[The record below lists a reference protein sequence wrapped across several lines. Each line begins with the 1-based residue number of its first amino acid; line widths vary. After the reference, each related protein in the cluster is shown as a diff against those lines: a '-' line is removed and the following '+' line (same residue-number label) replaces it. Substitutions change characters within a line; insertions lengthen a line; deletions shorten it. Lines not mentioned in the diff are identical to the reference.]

1 MDPVIWASAPL
12 KVLFTIDAHDCAVL
26 HCKKPNPLAILFGF
40 PVKTSQSIFDSHIPG
55 FEEVNQMLIK
65 GEVTI
70 RAPRKKVWDFLTDPD
85 QIGQCAPGVEKIEMI
100 EPLKRYRGIV
110 SVGLGAVKARFSGE
124 VEVMELEEPNYAKIK
139 AHGSASGSVADAV
152 SEMRLSDGPGDST
165 ILKWTADVTVSGQLA
180 SLASRLMVPVSQK
193 LAQVF
198 YEQVRKKIETE
209 NTAAASTG

>member
-1 MDPVIWASAPL
+1 
-12 KVLFTIDAHDCAVL
+12 
-26 HCKKPNPLAILFGF
+26 
-40 PVKTSQSIFDSHIPG
+40 
-55 FEEVNQMLIK
+55 MLIK

-124 VEVMELEEPNYAKIK
+124 VEIMELEEPNYAKLK

-152 SEMRLSDGPGDST
+152 SEMRLGDGPDGST
-165 ILKWTADVTVSGQLA
+165 VLNWTADVTVSGQLA

-209 NTAAASTG
+209 NAETSQPG